1 MVSVNTFIQDGNTTL
16 HIAALR
22 GNLEIVTKLLD
33 CGAEVDMKNNVR
45 RSFVME

>member
-1 MVSVNTFIQDGNTTL
+1 MQDGDTPL
-16 HIAALR
+16 HLAVVYN
-22 GNLEIVTKLLD
+22 NLEVVTKLLD